1 MMNNTVTVVYEDDY
15 YFTYLVLLLIL
26 TFMIV
31 FTYNAKIENLLLE
44 INTLEAKYN
53 IDSQIWEQT
62 LENVQE
68 DYDVLQEEYD
78 SFKEKYLSQVEY
90 ICKKCRIINNVEL

>member
-1 MMNNTVTVVYEDDY
+1 MINNTVTVFYEDDY

-31 FTYNAKIENLLLE
+31 FTYNAKIENLLLHIE
-44 INTLEAKYN
+44 ELETKYD
-53 IDSQIWEQT
+53 IDSQVWEQT

-68 DYDVLQEEYD
+68 EYDVLQEEYD
-78 SFKEKYLSQVEY
+78 SFKEKHLSQVEY
-90 ICKKCRIINNVEL
+90 ICKNVES

>member
-15 YFTYLVLLLIL
+15 YFTYLALLLIL
-26 TFMIV
+26 IFMIV

-44 INTLEAKYN
+44 INTLETKYD
-53 IDSQIWEQT
+53 IDSQVWEQT

-68 DYDVLQEEYD
+68 DYDSLKEEYD
-78 SFKEKYLSQVEY
+78 SLKEKYLSQVEY
-90 ICKKCRIINNVEL
+90 ICKKCQIIKNVEI